1 MNFLEIFKVC
11 KPRYEYSVL
20 ILTLKKKTEEIK
32 CIWNILYQ
40 HLVQNEANAFF
51 KFFSL
56 CMLLYWILTNC
67 SSVYSGYGE

>member
-32 CIWNILYQ
+32 CIWNILY
-40 HLVQNEANAFF
+40 
-51 KFFSL
+51 
-56 CMLLYWILTNC
+56 
-67 SSVYSGYGE
+67 